1 VIFCDY
7 WCVVFSM
14 GNLISIENLN
24 DPHDQT
30 ILRGHDM
37 QVGESSVLFCVYM
50 FVCWKCGLLD
60 VTCCDV
66 VML

>member
-1 VIFCDY
+1 MGRLYVCERKLDSECIASVIFCDY

-37 QVGESSVLFCVYM
+37 QVSESSVL
-50 FVCWKCGLLD
+50 
-60 VTCCDV
+60 
-66 VML
+66 

>member
-1 VIFCDY
+1 
-7 WCVVFSM
+7 M

-37 QVGESSVLFCVYM
+37 EVSVVCCACAPSSSFSA
-50 FVCWKCGLLD
+50 
-60 VTCCDV
+60 TV
-66 VML
+66 VMRIMVVSSDGTGGYETQFITAYHS

>member
-1 VIFCDY
+1 MNVLC
-7 WCVVFSM
+7 FSM

-37 QVGESSVLFCVYM
+37 QVRGE
-50 FVCWKCGLLD
+50 D
-60 VTCCDV
+60 
-66 VML
+66 MLQL

>member
-1 VIFCDY
+1 
-7 WCVVFSM
+7 M

-37 QVGESSVLFCVYM
+37 QVSSQCF
-50 FVCWKCGLLD
+50 D
-60 VTCCDV
+60 
-66 VML
+66 